1 MSAPHLAVFVH
12 DTRLSAEQ
20 RNEQL
25 RTTILKCLR
34 KQLKHIDDFQKLM
47 DVLAIV
53 ENIAESVGGDE
64 DNQEEDIEDSDGEVE
79 DQEESE

>member
-1 MSAPHLAVFVH
+1 MTHLAIFVH
-12 DTRLSAEQ
+12 DSNLSEEQ

-25 RTTILKCLR
+25 RAAILKCLK

-64 DNQEEDIEDSDGEVE
+64 DNEEEDIEDSDGEVE